1 MNGARRLSGSKRVVV
16 KIGSALLADD
26 DGRLRADWLDGLA
39 GDITRLRGDGIE
51 MMIVSS
57 GAIAVGRRLL
67 GLARG
72 PRNRALRLE
81 ESQAAAATGQVRLA
95 HAWQEALGGYDV
107 PVAQVLLTIEDTE
120 DRRRHLNARN
130 TIATLLRLGVV
141 PVINENDTVATD
153 EIRFGDNDRLAARV
167 AQMMG
172 ADTCVILSDIDGL
185 YTADPTKEAAAE
197 HVPEVV
203 SITSEITA
211 MAGETAGEDGSGGM
225 ITKIEAA
232 RITMQS
238 GCRLVIADGRD
249 THPLV
254 ALEDGARATW
264 FISNAEPHTA
274 RKLWIAGTLKPEG
287 RITIDAG
294 AARALARGT
303 SLLPA
308 GVTAVEGHFERGD
321 PVLVCDAQGREL
333 ARGLIAYDSADAER
347 ILGRQSGEIENILG
361 YRGREEMIHRDD
373 LVES

>member
-1 MNGARRLSGSKRVVV
+1 MSAGGDLSTSKRVVV
-16 KIGSALLADD
+16 KIGSALLVHE
-26 DGRLRADWLDGLA
+26 DGRLRAEWLDALA
-39 GDITRLRGDGIE
+39 QDIAALRASGAEI
-51 MMIVSS
+51 MIVSS
-57 GAIAVGRRLL
+57 GAIAIGRRLL

-81 ESQAAAATGQVRLA
+81 ESQAAAAAGQVRLA
-95 HAWQEALGGYDV
+95 HAWQETLGQCDV
-107 PVAQVLLTIEDTE
+107 PVAQILLTIEDTE

-130 TIATLLRLGVV
+130 TIGTLLRLGVV

-185 YTADPTKEAAAE
+185 YTADPSVDDDARHIAEVEA
-197 HVPEVV
+197 
-203 SITSEITA
+203 ITPQIAA
-211 MAGETAGEDGSGGM
+211 MAGETAGDDGSGGM

-232 RITMQS
+232 RVALQS
-238 GCRLVIADGRD
+238 GCRLVITDGRGLN
-249 THPLV
+249 PLA
-254 ALEDGARATW
+254 ALAADARATW
-264 FISNAEPHTA
+264 FVSQAEPHTA
-274 RKLWIAGTLKPEG
+274 RKRWIAGTLKPEG

-294 AARALARGT
+294 AAKALARGN

-308 GVTAVEGHFERGD
+308 GVTAVDGAFARGD
-321 PVLVCDAQGREL
+321 PVIVCDGEGREL
-333 ARGLIAYDSADAER
+333 ARGLVAYGRDDAQR
-347 ILGRQSGEIENILG
+347 ILGRQSGEIETILG

>member
-1 MNGARRLSGSKRVVV
+1 MSTARNLSNSKRIVV
-16 KIGSALLADD
+16 KIGSALLVHD
-26 DGRLRADWLDGLA
+26 DGRLRADWLDALA
-39 GDITRLRGDGIE
+39 QDIAALRSSGAE
-51 MMIVSS
+51 VMIVSS
-57 GAIAVGRRLL
+57 GAIAIGRRLL
-67 GLARG
+67 GLASG

-95 HAWQEALGGYDV
+95 HAWQETLGQCDV
-107 PVAQVLLTIEDTE
+107 PVAQILLTIEDTE

-130 TIATLLRLGVV
+130 TIGTLLRLGVV
-141 PVINENDTVATD
+141 PVINENDTIATD

-185 YTADPTKEAAAE
+185 YTAAPTVDDAARHISEVEAVTAE
-197 HVPEVV
+197 
-203 SITSEITA
+203 IAA

-232 RITMQS
+232 RVALQS
-238 GCRLVIADGRD
+238 GCRLVITDGRD
-249 THPLV
+249 LHPLA
-254 ALEDGARATW
+254 ALADGAKATW
-264 FISNAEPHTA
+264 FVSQAEPHTA
-274 RKLWIAGTLKPEG
+274 RKRWIAGTLKPEG
-287 RITIDAG
+287 TITVDAG
-294 AARALARGT
+294 AANALARGN

-308 GVTAVEGHFERGD
+308 GVTAVDGSFERGD
-321 PVLVCDAQGREL
+321 PVIVCDGDGKEL
-333 ARGLIAYDSADAER
+333 ARGLVAYGRDDAQR